1 MITTILKQLCLYIVT
16 WNVSSKYPDASPLT
30 NLLGLEKNPEN
41 DNHQPDF
48 YVIGLQEINAQP
60 QNMVLGFFKDDPW
73 TQRFKEILKERDY
86 VAVKSEQMQGML
98 LILFAK
104 RKHILHLRQI
114 ETEYT
119 RTGLGGMWGNKG
131 AISIRLSLYG
141 TAVSIVNAHLA
152 AHDHM
157 LDERIVDFNQI
168 LDNHH
173 YHVKMY
179 REIFDHDYVFWFG
192 DLNFRLNGENETTP
206 QDIRAMIQKDK
217 LSELLDRDQLNSVR
231 KEGRAFYQLNERLPA
246 FPPTF
251 KFERGTSN
259 YDMKRRPAWCDRIL
273 YKVRADAYQNVQ
285 LSIEQTSYKSHPG
298 YTISD
303 HKPVTSEFVIKVVEK
318 PQHEQPTA
326 NRFIGI
332 RSFRSMEPVDFGDG
346 VQHQMMHNEL
356 YPDSENS
363 IPVQVFEDPA
373 EKSIEFAYIPSWHIG
388 EDNSILYT
396 IPEGFE
402 ENDGTDWIAIYRSDF
417 SSFSEYV
424 GYEYTARV
432 DEKKSPRTKN
442 RNVRR
447 SLRLEFSEN
456 IDLTDGES
464 YILLYF
470 QSTGLKGVTGMAG
483 MSNVFRAEKRPPSPR
498 FEAVD

>member
-303 HKPVTSEFVIKVVEK
+303 HKPVTSEFVIKV
-318 PQHEQPTA
+318 
-326 NRFIGI
+326 
-332 RSFRSMEPVDFGDG
+332 
-346 VQHQMMHNEL
+346 
-356 YPDSENS
+356 
-363 IPVQVFEDPA
+363 FEDPA